1 MDQLTGKLKA
11 INSIKG
17 SLTPTEMNLTGVF
30 SISNNI
36 LIGTLTSTELETLTG
51 QLKSIENKD
60 FLSGNI
66 VIPPEVPMPS
76 YEGEYIVTPQPF
88 NDEILETAGFRMAE
102 DVTVLKIPY
111 YQTSNETGYTIYIG
125 GE

>member
-1 MDQLTGKLKA
+1 MDQLTGELKT
-11 INSIKG
+11 INSIRG

-30 SISNNI
+30 SISNDI
-36 LIGTLTSTELETLTG
+36 LIGTLTSTELEVLTG

-66 VIPPEVPMPS
+66 VIPPEVPIPN
-76 YEGEYIVTPQPF
+76 YEEEYIVTPQPF

>member
-1 MDQLTGKLKA
+1 MDQLTGELKT
-11 INSIKG
+11 INLIKG
-17 SLTPTEMNLTGVF
+17 SLTPTGMNLTGVF

-66 VIPPEVPMPS
+66 VIPPEVPIPN